1 VSCIEKKVR
10 DREFSCSKSL
20 EKRRISWVHCA
31 SKVLFV
37 SSLWISAV
45 RKMLCVIGVNTFLG
59 WLIVKINR
67 LLFCVEEKKIFE
79 RERDV
84 VVLYVDVFT
93 LRFLFY
99 VDPVVQYT
107 VTMNKLFCSSLL
119 FVVINWEREK
129 LFDLFC
135 CLKND
140 DFERERI
147 NMFSTKPFFI

>member
-1 VSCIEKKVR
+1 VSCLEKKVR

-45 RKMLCVIGVNTFLG
+45 RKMLYVIGVNTFLG
-59 WLIVKINR
+59 WLIVKINT

-79 RERDV
+79 RERC
-84 VVLYVDVFT
+84 YCFA
-93 LRFLFY
+93 RRCFYASILFY

-119 FVVINWEREK
+119 FVVINWERETFWFVL
-129 LFDLFC
+129 LFEEWWFW
-135 CLKND
+135 
-140 DFERERI
+140 ERERI